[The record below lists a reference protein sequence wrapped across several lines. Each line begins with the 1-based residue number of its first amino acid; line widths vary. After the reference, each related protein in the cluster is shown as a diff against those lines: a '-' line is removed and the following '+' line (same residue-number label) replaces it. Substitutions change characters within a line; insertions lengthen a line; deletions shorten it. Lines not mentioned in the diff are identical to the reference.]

1 MPEAPGVFHD
11 ATTGFWRDAWRRF
24 RRERL
29 SLAALFFLL
38 SLIVVALGAPF
49 IAGTKPIV
57 CSYKGKLHFPFLE
70 YYYQGGESSVFFQD
84 RFRGVFPVN
93 LKKNDPD
100 SWALWPLVYQDPYR
114 RIEAGEWP
122 GDPGNKTYQAPSLRH
137 VFGTDEQ
144 GRDVFARVVF
154 GTRIALLVG
163 LVSMGIA
170 GVIGLIV
177 GALAGYFGG
186 KVDLVLSRLIELC
199 MSIPT
204 LVSILALLSVVER
217 PGIYHLMAV
226 LGLTRWESMARLTRG
241 EFLRLKECDFVLAAR
256 ALGAAWHR
264 IVFRHILP
272 NALAP
277 ALVTFTFGVANA
289 ILIESALSFLGLG
302 APPPTPSWGRI
313 LASWRTNDSCWWLAV
328 FPGLAIFFS
337 VLAYNLIGDGFQ
349 EATDPRRRDGA

>member
-1 MPEAPGVFHD
+1 MPEPPEASPHTRG
-11 ATTGFWRDAWRRF
+11 GFWRDAWRRF
-24 RRERL
+24 RRDRP
-29 SLAALFFLL
+29 ALGALIFILL
-38 SLIVVALGAPF
+38 LILVALGAPF
-49 IAGTKPIV
+49 LVGTKPIV
-57 CSYKGKLHFPFLE
+57 CSYKGSLYFPFLE
-70 YYYQGGESSVFFQD
+70 YYFQGVENSIFFQD

-93 LKKNDPD
+93 LKKKDPA

-114 RIEAGEWP
+114 RVEAGEWP
-122 GDPGNKTYQAPSLRH
+122 GEAGNKTYQPPSLRH
-137 VFGTDEQ
+137 LFGTDEQ
-144 GRDVFARVVF
+144 GRDVFARVIF
-154 GTRIALLVG
+154 GTRVALLVG

-170 GVIGLIV
+170 GVIGLLV

-186 KVDLVLSRLIELC
+186 KVDLTLSRLIELS

-204 LVSILALLSVVER
+204 LVLILALLSIVER

-226 LGLTRWESMARLTRG
+226 MGLTRWESMARLTRG
-241 EFLRLKECDFVLAAR
+241 EFLRLKERDFVLAAR
-256 ALGAAWHR
+256 ALGAPWHR

-277 ALVTFTFGVANA
+277 ALATLTFGIASA

-313 LASWRTNDSCWWLAV
+313 LASWRANDSCWWLAI
-328 FPGLAIFFS
+328 FPGLAIFLS

-349 EATDPRRRDGA
+349 EATDPRSRSGA